1 MRRGYKKSKPPI
13 MDLTEGENGAKGSV
27 TDRHVST
34 RHVSTRHVSS
44 SRVTSYLLSRT
55 SAAASGKK
63 DDRLED
69 QSSQATEGDGY
80 RPSAF
85 IR

>member
-34 RHVSTRHVSS
+34 RHVSS

-55 SAAASGKK
+55 SVAASGEK

>member
-1 MRRGYKKSKPPI
+1 MYLI
-13 MDLTEGENGAKGSV
+13 EGENGAKGWL
-27 TDRHVST
+27 RNG
-34 RHVSTRHVSS
+34 R
-44 SRVTSYLLSRT
+44 RVTSYLLSIT

-63 DDRLED
+63 YDRLED
-69 QSSQATEGDGY
+69 QSSQAIEGDGY